1 MRENVW
7 KNYNEKEKEELEKL
21 CADYM
26 QFLSDCKTERECVKD
41 IVQRAKLAG
50 YKSLEEVMEQK
61 KRLKSGDKVYA
72 VCMQKAVALFL
83 AVRQANRYDR
93 NNSLS

>member
-50 YKSLEEVMEQK
+50 YKSLEEVNPAHLSKNSDKNIQNTPHSINFGANK
-61 KRLKSGDKVYA
+61 KI
-72 VCMQKAVALFL
+72 
-83 AVRQANRYDR
+83 
-93 NNSLS
+93 

>member
-26 QFLSDCKTERECVKD
+26 QFLSGCKTERECVKD

-50 YKSLEEVMEQK
+50 NR
-61 KRLKSGDKVYA
+61 KRD
-72 VCMQKAVALFL
+72 
-83 AVRQANRYDR
+83 
-93 NNSLS
+93 

>member
-26 QFLSDCKTERECVKD
+26 QFLS
-41 IVQRAKLAG
+41 
-50 YKSLEEVMEQK
+50 
-61 KRLKSGDKVYA
+61 
-72 VCMQKAVALFL
+72 
-83 AVRQANRYDR
+83 AVRQSVNA
-93 NNSLS
+93 

>member
-26 QFLSDCKTERECVKD
+26 QFLSDCKTERECVKLGKKMAD
-41 IVQRAKLAG
+41 TCKIVKTD
-50 YKSLEEVMEQK
+50 STII
-61 KRLKSGDKVYA
+61 
-72 VCMQKAVALFL
+72 
-83 AVRQANRYDR
+83 
-93 NNSLS
+93 